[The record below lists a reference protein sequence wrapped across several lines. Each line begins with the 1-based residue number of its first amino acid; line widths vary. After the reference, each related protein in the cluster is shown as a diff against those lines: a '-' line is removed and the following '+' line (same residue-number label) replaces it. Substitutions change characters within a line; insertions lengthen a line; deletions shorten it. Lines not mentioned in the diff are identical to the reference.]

1 MKILL
6 SFDIDGTL
14 ETGDPPGP
22 VTLDM
27 VRRAR
32 DMGCII
38 GTASDRSITSQKVM
52 WEKIGMEPDFVSNK
66 HVLADIKQKFEA
78 DYYLHMGD
86 RELDRQFALEAE
98 FDFIWMD
105 EAATEPWL
113 IKLASE
119 KSSGSTSGLVDA
131 QKNDMPMKI
140 LLSFD
145 IDGTLETGDPPGPV
159 TLDMVRRAKEM
170 GCIIGSASDRAIT
183 SQNLMWEKS
192 NIEVEFVCNKHLLT
206 DIKQKF
212 EADYYLHLGD
222 RELDRQYA
230 LEAEFNFMWQ
240 DEAATEP
247 WIAMLAGESSGS
259 DLNSGI
265 APESGASRLILQSPF
280 DSADCKI
287 ADNDSNWCASHHR
300 PTWECQSY
308 EAKLRASQGADD
320 GLS

>member
-22 VTLDM
+22 VTLEM
-27 VRRAR
+27 VKRAR

-38 GTASDRSITSQKVM
+38 GSASDRAISAQKVM
-52 WEKIGMEPDFVSNK
+52 WEKVGIEVDFVSNK
-66 HVLADIKQKFEA
+66 HVLSEIKERFEA

-86 RELDRQFALEAE
+86 RELDRQFALEAG

-105 EAATEPWL
+105 EAATEPWIL
-113 IKLASE
+113 KLQTETAATMDE
-119 KSSGSTSGLVDA
+119 LSGNNG
-131 QKNDMPMKI
+131 NMKI

-159 TLDMVRRAKEM
+159 TLEMVKRARDM

-183 SQNLMWEKS
+183 SQNLMWEKGE
-192 NIEVEFVCNKHLLT
+192 IEPEFVCNKHLLT

-212 EADYYLHLGD
+212 KADYYLHMGD

-230 LEAEFNFMWQ
+230 LEAEFDFMWQ

-247 WIAMLAGESSGS
+247 WIAMLKGEV
-259 DLNSGI
+259 DLNSGSGSPDV
-265 APESGASRLILQSPF
+265 ASSGASRLVIQDLFKPE
-280 DSADCKI
+280 DCQVAEK
-287 ADNDSNWCASHHR
+287 DVKWCVTHHK
-300 PTWECQSY
+300 PIWECESY
-308 EAKLRASQGADD
+308 ASKVYYSPRKDED